1 MHSDGGDSAPR
12 KAFSPPE
19 VFIPSQAL
27 SNAIP
32 PLVMQT
38 VSQHLSKGVE
48 MVRFL
53 STFLVGWLLADVMR
67 GSMNHIT
74 PVVVPVVLV
83 CIAFTLANKRLQWTL
98 RLSAWL
104 KNNRV
109 SGSRH

>member
-1 MHSDGGDSAPR
+1 
-12 KAFSPPE
+12 
-19 VFIPSQAL
+19 
-27 SNAIP
+27 
-32 PLVMQT
+32 
-38 VSQHLSKGVE
+38 

-53 STFLVGWLLADVMR
+53 STFSMFLVGWLLADIWR
-67 GSMNHIT
+67 GSMNHMT